1 MRLLTT
7 GCNTATENLSRFVEK
22 HTAPLALNIPSRIK
36 DTDHFL
42 EIIDQINS
50 DGLPDNVALVS
61 FDIVNMFPSISNDKG
76 VQAVRKAL
84 DTRSEKKPPTSCI
97 IEALKITLTCNNS
110 KFNGQHLLQTDGRAM
125 GAPNSCSYADLA
137 TAPFDNKVYD
147 AQKDRFPEIFTYMK
161 FRDDIFNLWA
171 GEVSRIDDFL
181 DFLNTLDPTVKYT
194 MEVGVLFKPTTVISF
209 ETLRHLIVNIFP
221 ESPSEL
227 LRSSQFE
234 ILDNGLF
241 LMWTKRISELNQFC
255 ILLGYHSGYTFS
267 SIVGRNK
274 LRFLDVQVSFVNNQ
288 LATTVYSK
296 PTSSHMYL
304 HHSSCHPM
312 GCKNGIAKGVA
323 LRLRRICSSDEEYRR
338 QSQIY
343 STFLI
348 SRGHKADLVNKEF
361 TAIGLKSRHEVRQ
374 KTIKS
379 SPGKAFFVA
388 QFNPKGVS
396 IPRILNKHFSVLR
409 NDPIASKIFPEKSV
423 KVINKRCQ
431 NLKELLIRADPYTIA
446 KINNVQLDNTPC
458 GKKCDSCNKFLIH
471 STSFKCF
478 ATGRRF
484 KVQKKLSC
492 RTPYIVYLAT
502 CTTTRCW
509 IVNFLP

>member
-1 MRLLTT
+1 
-7 GCNTATENLSRFVEK
+7 
-22 HTAPLALNIPSRIK
+22 
-36 DTDHFL
+36 
-42 EIIDQINS
+42 
-50 DGLPDNVALVS
+50 
-61 FDIVNMFPSISNDKG
+61 
-76 VQAVRKAL
+76 
-84 DTRSEKKPPTSCI
+84 
-97 IEALKITLTCNNS
+97 
-110 KFNGQHLLQTDGRAM
+110 
-125 GAPNSCSYADLA
+125 
-137 TAPFDNKVYD
+137 
-147 AQKDRFPEIFTYMK
+147 
-161 FRDDIFNLWA
+161 
-171 GEVSRIDDFL
+171 
-181 DFLNTLDPTVKYT
+181 
-194 MEVGVLFKPTTVISF
+194 
-209 ETLRHLIVNIFP
+209 
-221 ESPSEL
+221 
-227 LRSSQFE
+227 
-234 ILDNGLF
+234 
-241 LMWTKRISELNQFC
+241 
-255 ILLGYHSGYTFS
+255 
-267 SIVGRNK
+267 
-274 LRFLDVQVSFVNNQ
+274 
-288 LATTVYSK
+288 
-296 PTSSHMYL
+296 
-304 HHSSCHPM
+304 M

-502 CTTTRCW
+502 CTNCNQQGVGSSIFFPSRLSTYKNHAKDKHDSCGISEHWNHICRHENNPVTFMTFQLIDCVDNVKDLSKKKIDDTLFSKERLW
-509 IVNFLP
+509 IGTLLTMHHGMNNTHDWNRGRTSWSGTNTQI